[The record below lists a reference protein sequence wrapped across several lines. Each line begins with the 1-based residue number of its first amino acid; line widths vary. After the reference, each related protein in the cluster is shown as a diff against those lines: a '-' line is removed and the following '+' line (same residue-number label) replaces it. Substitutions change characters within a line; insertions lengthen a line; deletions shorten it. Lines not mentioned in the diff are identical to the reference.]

1 MQCCRNPKEIRDLQF
16 GLNIEEIDTY
26 LDLWLT
32 NKVEKLW
39 KEMSKLSLPE
49 FAYVTAWITYML
61 SAESDVSLSQWI
73 VWLETKAKA
82 ENR

>member
-1 MQCCRNPKEIRDLQF
+1 M
-16 GLNIEEIDTY
+16 NIEEIDIY

-39 KEMSKLSLPE
+39 TKMSKLSLPE

-61 SAESDVSLSQWI
+61 TSESERSLSQWI

-82 ENR
+82 TNK

>member
-1 MQCCRNPKEIRDLQF
+1 M
-16 GLNIEEIDTY
+16 NIEEIDTY
-26 LDLWLT
+26 FDLWLT

-39 KEMSKLSLPE
+39 REMSKLSLSE

-61 SAESDVSLSQWI
+61 SSESEASLSQWI
-73 VWLETKAKA
+73 FWLETKAKA

>member
-1 MQCCRNPKEIRDLQF
+1 MQYCRSPKKIRDLQF
-16 GLNIEEIDTY
+16 GMNIEEVDIY

-39 KEMSKLSLPE
+39 KKMSKLSLPE

-61 SAESDVSLSQWI
+61 SAESEVSLSQWI

-82 ENR
+82 ENS

>member
-1 MQCCRNPKEIRDLQF
+1 MNIKEVDK
-16 GLNIEEIDTY
+16 Y

-39 KEMSKLSLPE
+39 EELSKLPLPS

-61 SAESDVSLSQWI
+61 SIEGDTALSQWI
-73 VWLETKAKA
+73 FYLETKSKA
-82 ENR
+82 ETR

>member
-1 MQCCRNPKEIRDLQF
+1 M
-16 GLNIEEIDTY
+16 NIEEVDRF

-39 KEMSKLSLPE
+39 KEMSKLPLAE

-61 SAESDVSLSQWI
+61 SADNERSLSQWI
-73 VWLETKAKA
+73 VWLEIKANA